1 MAVRVAAALGLV
13 GVALAVVL
21 VGLLHDRA
29 RHAHLGGQC
38 VEMYL
43 RGVSPRPNPA
53 DVHLGVS
60 AR

>member
-13 GVALAVVL
+13 GVAL
-21 VGLLHDRA
+21 VGILHDRA

-43 RGVSPRPNPA
+43 SGVSPPPNPA